1 MLVLFVFSLEGN
13 KNLLLVLNKAAGE
26 QTSLKVT
33 ASTVNFFLSWSKSL
47 KSRYFR
53 L

>member
-13 KNLLLVLNKAAGE
+13 KNVLLVLNKAAGE
-26 QTSLKVT
+26 QTTLKVT
-33 ASTVNFFLSWSKSL
+33 ASTVNFFSWSKSL

>member
-33 ASTVNFFLSWSKSL
+33 ALTVNFFFLVQISKVSL
-47 KSRYFR
+47 F
-53 L
+53 